1 MIEKLRANGRIVGA
15 ITAKDLWEGLRNK
28 NAVGVILSALFVVVM
43 YRFLPALTRADDPL
57 RVLLHDAGD
66 STVVAVLENSPAIR
80 VYHLPSAEDVEHAL
94 AEDGDVNK
102 FGLVIPAVYDEVV
115 ASGGEPTLTGY
126 VMGWMSESEVRDTEQ
141 VVEGEIAAMT
151 GVSVAIE
158 EHRVELLPDGVG
170 GGLMPATGMAFV
182 SLMIG
187 MMVPTH
193 LMLEEKQQK
202 TLSAL
207 LVSPATVGQVVLGKA
222 LTGLAYA
229 LLGVGVAVAV
239 NQRLVNHWGLMAIV
253 AIPGALFSVALGLLL
268 GSLLDSRQ
276 QLMLWAWVLLV
287 PLTIPMF
294 LSIMTDIIPD
304 TLVMVFRAIPTVALF
319 ELFRMSFAGAVTAG
333 DWGPRL
339 LVLLGWT
346 AAGLGAVVWILRRS
360 GR

>member
-1 MIEKLRANGRIVGA
+1 MIERLRISWRIIGA

-28 NAVGVILSALFVVVM
+28 NAIGVILSAVFVVVM
-43 YRFLPALTRADDPL
+43 YRFLPGLTTADDPL
-57 RVLLHDAGD
+57 RVLLHDEGD

-80 VYHLPSAEDVEHAL
+80 VYPLPSAADVEHAL

-102 FGLVIPAVYDEVV
+102 FGLVIPADYDEVV
-115 ASGGEPTLTGY
+115 AAGDEPALTGY
-126 VMGWMSESEVRDTEQ
+126 VMSWMSESEVRETEQ

-151 GVSVAIE
+151 GVSVEIE

-187 MMVPTH
+187 VMVPTH

-202 TLSAL
+202 TLAAL
-207 LVSPATVGQVVLGKA
+207 LVSPATPGQVVLGKA
-222 LTGLAYA
+222 LTGLAYT
-229 LLGVGVAVAV
+229 LLGVGVAVALNHV
-239 NQRLVNHWGLMAIV
+239 LVNHWGLIVIV
-253 AIPGALFSVALGLLL
+253 AIPGALFGVALGLLL
-268 GSLLDSRQ
+268 GSLLESRQ
-276 QLMLWAWVLLV
+276 QVMLWAWVLV
-287 PLTIPMF
+287 APLTIPMF
-294 LSIMTDIIPD
+294 LSIMTDVIPD
-304 TLVMVFRAIPTVALF
+304 TLVMIFRAIPTVALF
-319 ELFRMSFAGAVTAG
+319 ELFRMSFAGAVTVG

-346 AAGLGAVVWILRRS
+346 VVPLGAVVWHLRRS